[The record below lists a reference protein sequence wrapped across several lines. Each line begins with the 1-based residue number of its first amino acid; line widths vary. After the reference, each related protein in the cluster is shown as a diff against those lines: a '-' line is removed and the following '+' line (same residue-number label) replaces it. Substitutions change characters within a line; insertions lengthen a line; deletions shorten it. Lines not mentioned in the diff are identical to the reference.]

1 MSDIYLSIRVYE
13 DTTPF
18 DLLMLIS
25 LEGFRQPKSLVS
37 STASKCLYVTERNT
51 GILCIWKITIEDH
64 RKTKWLCN
72 LTDALELTV
81 SSEGHVVVLQY
92 DQTHDKYFLSIYGS
106 DALLI
111 RKIFLP
117 NDIYH
122 PWKAILKPNQQ
133 VLTVHW
139 RVEKID
145 DANYRN
151 TGVISLVMSTGQII
165 DQIDIKDTALRTEND
180 GVRWPLDLN
189 AARVNDFDLNNAK
202 CMCAEPHFGGTRRG
216 SEAIVSSLIVPFFYK
231 QFVLKDIEA
240 NPL

>member
-1 MSDIYLSIRVYE
+1 
-13 DTTPF
+13 
-18 DLLMLIS
+18 MLIS

-51 GILCIWKITIEDH
+51 GLLCIWKITIEDH

-189 AARVNDFDLNNAK
+189 DARINDFDLNNAK
-202 CMCAEPHFGGTRRG
+202 CMVSRQLVYGHFVYDTSSTDISSTDIWYTMIFLAE
-216 SEAIVSSLIVPFFYK
+216 
-231 QFVLKDIEA
+231 IEA
-240 NPL
+240 GGMKRILYQQKLN